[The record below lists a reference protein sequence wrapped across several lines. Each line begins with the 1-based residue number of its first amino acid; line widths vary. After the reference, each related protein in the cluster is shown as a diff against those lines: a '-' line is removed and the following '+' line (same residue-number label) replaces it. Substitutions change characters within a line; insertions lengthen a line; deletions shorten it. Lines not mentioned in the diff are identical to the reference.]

1 MMLIMVVVP
10 VKLTNI
16 EYVLPYTNHW
26 LEITINNQL
35 SYCCLNLRDQEIG
48 TESKQLY
55 KVM

>member
-1 MMLIMVVVP
+1 MLIMVVVP